1 MTIVIRP
8 ARAEDAAVLEEIL
21 QDTFNSTWRPQ
32 LTPEAVEKQLR
43 EKRPAAFVR
52 ARGMQ
57 FMVAEIG
64 GDVVGLV
71 DWEGDFINA
80 LHVRGSHAR
89 KGAGAALMDYAERAI
104 ADAGFK
110 AVRLETDTFNAN
122 SQTFYAARGYVEA
135 DRYPDLEWDSGLTT
149 LLLVKAL

>member
-1 MTIVIRP
+1 MTIVVRP

-21 QDTFNSTWRPQ
+21 QDTFDSTWRPQ
-32 LTPEAVEKQLR
+32 LTPEAVEKQRR
-43 EKRPAAFVR
+43 ENRPRAFVR
-52 ARGMQ
+52 ERGME
-57 FMVAEIG
+57 FMVAEIDG
-64 GDVVGLV
+64 AVVGLV

-89 KGAGAALMDYAERAI
+89 RGAGAALMDYAERVI

-122 SQTFYAARGYVEA
+122 SQAFYAARGYVEK

>member
-1 MTIVIRP
+1 
-8 ARAEDAAVLEEIL
+8 
-21 QDTFNSTWRPQ
+21 
-32 LTPEAVEKQLR
+32 
-43 EKRPAAFVR
+43 
-52 ARGMQ
+52 
-57 FMVAEIG
+57 MVAEIDG
-64 GDVVGLV
+64 AVVGLV

-80 LHVRGSHAR
+80 LHVRGSQAR
-89 KGAGAALMDYAERAI
+89 RGAGAALMDYAERVI

-122 SQTFYAARGYVEA
+122 SQAFYAARGYVEK